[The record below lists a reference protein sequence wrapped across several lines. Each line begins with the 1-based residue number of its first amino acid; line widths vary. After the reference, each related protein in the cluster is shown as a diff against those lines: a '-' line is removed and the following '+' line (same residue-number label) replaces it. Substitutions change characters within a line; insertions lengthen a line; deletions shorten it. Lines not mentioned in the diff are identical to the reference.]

1 MAMTFRNNGDCAT
14 IKMADNSTITV
25 TLNDK
30 MMNTSAFTPDS
41 IGQRMVEMTEHCID
55 FIKEGREP
63 YIYTDVYVCGV
74 KYGVSVSLH
83 YGVTDKDKGKGVFPL
98 VIWYSDNPVDKELVN
113 QTSSVPH
120 TILTRRGLYASKSF
134 AAKVKRWDLDPL
146 MINYKTTFHYHNTAA

>member
-55 FIKEGREP
+55 FIKEGIEP

-83 YGVTDKDKGKGVFPL
+83 YGLTDKGKGNGVFPL

-120 TILTRRGLYASKSF
+120 TILTRRGLYASNSF
-134 AAKVKRWDLDPL
+134 AAKVKRWDLNPI
-146 MINYKTTFHYHNTAA
+146 MINYMTAFHYHNTAA

>member
-1 MAMTFRNNGDCAT
+1 MAKTFRKNGDCAT
-14 IKMADNSTITV
+14 VKIADNSTITV
-25 TLNDK
+25 TFNDK

-83 YGVTDKDKGKGVFPL
+83 YCVTDKGKGALAL
-98 VIWYSDNPVDKELVN
+98 VIWHTDNPVDTELVI

-120 TILTRRGLYASKSF
+120 TLHTRRGLYASKSF

-146 MINYKTTFHYHNTAA
+146 MVNYKTTFYYHNTAA